1 MKKFFLIVLLIST
14 VSISSYAQGLKLTGK
29 VTDAETKIGI
39 KNATVELVPGGY
51 RTTTD
56 NFGIF
61 EFKGLSAQNYTII
74 VKFKDYEQ
82 HTATIDVR
90 SDMNYDVTLTP
101 GGYTTE
107 VIEINRAIDRETP
120 VAFTDVDSKTI
131 EKRMQGQDA
140 PLLLRNVPGFYSYS
154 TDGVGNGEGRLL
166 IRGFSQNYVQ
176 VLINGIP
183 TNDPES
189 NSVYW
194 SNWGSV
200 SSNAS
205 SIQIQRGA
213 GSSLYGSGSFGGS
226 FNILTE
232 NPALNRYLGFKGN
245 VGSPMNTMYG
255 LNYSSGLIG
264 GKFAGAL
271 NVERKIGE
279 GSRTSGRY
287 EGLNYYLSAAF
298 LPATNQTF
306 KLVLHGAPQSHGYS
320 FSNDIGYFKKF
331 GYTANSAPFITRDV
345 ANQWDKKYNAQPEA
359 TSRYRSLTDNYRE
372 LTDDNF
378 VNLSH
383 NMFHKPQVELHWNYN
398 FKDNSVLR
406 ATGFWTAGRGG
417 GSSINSAGT
426 MWAWR
431 NGLGSNGIR
440 VDTLQTNLYST
451 QGYLNNFGIFDT
463 VYSKNAFQRNSYSIH
478 NQTGILA
485 SYEKEFS
492 KVFKMTGGAEFRY
505 WNADHPGY
513 FTNLFGK
520 TSTTQRYAL
529 RDTAGKVTGATFS
542 RVVTQGDIDGP
553 SYDWGIDVFNWNSS
567 GDPTYKS
574 QYRNYLGETP
584 QMTLFAQGNYVVDK
598 FNFMGSL
605 QYVWYNYKI
614 KENMPSENAI
624 GQKLTVAE
632 ASALGLTSSS
642 QEGLIGNKFYMKDN
656 SASPRWYA
664 FDLVNESRSRGF
676 FQPKIGINYNA
687 TENINIFGNFAHV
700 ERFVDLGVYYN
711 QGRINTAAEDEK
723 SNQFELGFGYSTED
737 FFAKINGYYMLWDN
751 KAASIQDQSQAGQPG
766 YDRNGF
772 RTELIGTSRHMG
784 AEFELG
790 VGLNKVLPVKGFGLR
805 GSFTFMDNT
814 WQTVLD
820 AVKKDPTTGNRRIFN
835 TTALDEN
842 GNVKPLYFDELEGKP
857 VASGPQLMATLSLTY
872 DYNNF
877 FGSIDGSFFAKDYL
891 LDGGTY
897 LATNGEYIGNT
908 STGKEL
914 FRSEFGDQLP
924 TRFLLDGNLGFNFLA
939 SDSPIKGTIIF
950 QVLNIFDVD
959 YLSSADRF
967 GVIPGMKRTF
977 RANVSIGF

>member
-1 MKKFFLIVLLIST
+1 MKRIFLPFLLILAVT
-14 VSISSYAQGLKLTGK
+14 LSSYAQSYKLSGT
-29 VTDAETKIGI
+29 VTDAETMVGI
-39 KNATVELVPGGY
+39 KNATVELVPGQY

-56 NFGIF
+56 NFGVY
-61 EFKGLSAQNYTII
+61 EFKGLSAQSYTII
-74 VKFKDYEQ
+74 VKYTGYEQ
-82 HTATIDVR
+82 FTTVFDLKN
-90 SDMNYDVTLTP
+90 DMNYNVTLTP
-101 GGYTTE
+101 GGITTE
-107 VIEINRAIDRETP
+107 VIEINRAVERETP
-120 VAFTDVDSKTI
+120 VAFTDIDSKTI

-154 TDGVGNGEGRLL
+154 TDGVGNGEGKLL

-232 NPALNRYLGFKGN
+232 NPALNRYLGLKGN
-245 VGSPMNTMYG
+245 VGSPTNTMYG
-255 LNYSSGLIG
+255 LNFSSGLIG

-298 LPATNQTF
+298 LPAANQTF

-320 FSNDIGYFKKF
+320 FSNDIAYFKKF
-331 GYTANSAPFITRDV
+331 GYTANSAPFVSRDV
-345 ANQWDKKYNAQPEA
+345 ANQWDAKYNAQPDA
-359 TSRYRSLTDNYRE
+359 TSRYRSITDNWRE
-372 LTDDNF
+372 LVDDNF

-398 FKDNSVLR
+398 FADNSVLR
-406 ATGFWTAGRGG
+406 ATGFWSAGRGG

-426 MWAWR
+426 VWAWR
-431 NGLGSNGIR
+431 NGLGVNGQR
-440 VDTLQTNLYST
+440 VDTLQTNLYNT
-451 QGYLNNFGIFDT
+451 QGYINNFGVFDT
-463 VYSKNAFQRNSYSIH
+463 VYSRNAYQRNSYSIH

-492 KVFKMTGGAEFRY
+492 KKFKMTGGAEFRY
-505 WNADHPGY
+505 WKADHPGY

-520 TSTTQRYAL
+520 TSTTQRYAF
-529 RDTAGKVTGATFS
+529 RDTTGKVTGAQFS
-542 RVVTQGDIDGP
+542 RIVKQGDIDGP
-553 SYDWGIDVFNWNSS
+553 QYDWGMNVFGWNSD
-567 GDPTYKS
+567 GDPTYGS

-624 GQKLTVAE
+624 GKKLTIAE
-632 ASALGLTSSS
+632 ATQLGLT
-642 QEGLIGNKFYMKDN
+642 QEGAIGNKFYMKDN
-656 SASPRWYA
+656 SSTTRWYE
-664 FDLVNESRSRGF
+664 FDLVNENRSRGF
-676 FQPKIGINYNA
+676 FQPKVGINYNA
-687 TENINIFGNFAHV
+687 TENINIFANFAHV

-711 QGRINTAAEDEK
+711 QGRINTSAEDEK
-723 SNQFELGFGYSTED
+723 SNQFELGFGYSTKD
-737 FFAKINGYYMLWDN
+737 FYAKLNGYYMLWDN

-790 VGLNKVLPVKGFGLR
+790 ASLNKLLPVKGFGLR
-805 GSFTFMDNT
+805 GSFTLMDNK

-820 AVKKDPTTGNRRIFN
+820 AVKTDPITNARRVFN
-835 TTALDEN
+835 TSSLDEN
-842 GNVKPLYFDELEGKP
+842 GNVKPLYFDELEGTP

-891 LDGGTY
+891 LDGGSY
-897 LATNGEYIGNT
+897 MATSGDFIGKTT
-908 STGKEL
+908 SGKEL
-914 FRSEFGDQLP
+914 FRSSFDNQLP
-924 TRFLLDGNLGFNFLA
+924 TRFLLDGNLGFNFTT
-939 SDSPIKGTIIF
+939 SNSPIKGTIVL
-950 QVLNIFDVD
+950 QVLNIFDTD

-967 GVIPGMKRTF
+967 GVIPGMKRTY
-977 RANVSIGF
+977 RANLSIGF